1 MSIQNACWQR
11 SRWGIEIPDQGRRS
25 TEIGAWN
32 RCTIPGVEKKED
44 GLHSN
49 PDRIALVC
57 HDFEPFVEISIDLF
71 DQHWIVIAT
80 RKDVLVYLQEVNS
93 FLENN
98 KKLAI
103 LVEDDSVAEAEMS
116 LNFHDCGGKCR

>member
-1 MSIQNACWQR
+1 MASIATLTESR
-11 SRWGIEIPDQGRRS
+11 SFVMI
-25 TEIGAWN
+25 
-32 RCTIPGVEKKED
+32 
-44 GLHSN
+44 L
-49 PDRIALVC
+49 
-57 HDFEPFVEISIDLF
+57 PFVEISIDLF

-93 FLENN
+93 FLENY

-103 LVEDDSVAEAEMS
+103 LVEDDSVAEAETS